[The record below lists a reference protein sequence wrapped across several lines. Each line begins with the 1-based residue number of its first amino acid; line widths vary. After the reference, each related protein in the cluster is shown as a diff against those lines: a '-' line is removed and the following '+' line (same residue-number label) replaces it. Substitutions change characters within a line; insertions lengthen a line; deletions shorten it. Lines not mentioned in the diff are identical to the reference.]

1 MNDAFDPMHLRDTYR
16 ILHPKSAEDT
26 FFSSAHGTFSR
37 IDHILGHT
45 SNIIKFKKIEIK
57 SSLFSNYTTLKLE
70 INKKKKKK
78 TSNMENTW
86 RLNNMLLNN
95 QLTTKEVK
103 AEI

>member
-78 TSNMENTW
+78 PQTW
-86 RLNNMLLNN
+86 
-95 QLTTKEVK
+95 THGD
-103 AEI
+103 